1 MINDFLMGTRH
12 FFKVLCKQKDKSF
25 FLSTLVALNVERLL
39 HLKEP
44 KRMDL

>member
-1 MINDFLMGTRH
+1 MINDFLMGTRQ
-12 FFKVLCKQKDKSF
+12 FIKVLSKQKGKSF
-25 FLSTLVALNVERLL
+25 FLSTLVALNVKRLL